1 MLDERAALKLRL
13 EQMKDAEERLII
25 QIQKERAY
33 IFNRLR
39 ELDAQAS
46 EESEPA
52 GQNVK
57 LLDQA
62 RSYLEAPKHDAD
74 KQEVT
79 GVKMRRARPSRRSK
93 TTKMRE
99 AAVNLLKE
107 QTTPIRGM
115 DLEKLIEERTG
126 FQIANMTT
134 FMNTIM
140 KADDKIIKVGRGL
153 YTYDQ
158 DQSGD
163 NRGPILLGTEEE
175 HDNTKDTEQ

>member
-1 MLDERAALKLRL
+1 MFGERAALKLRL
-13 EQMKDAEERLII
+13 EQMKDAEERIMM

-39 ELDAQAS
+39 ELDAEKPS
-46 EESEPA
+46 ETETKKR
-52 GQNVK
+52 QVK
-57 LLDQA
+57 LLEPVRNYLDAPNHSPEDQEA
-62 RSYLEAPKHDAD
+62 GATRTRRS
-74 KQEVT
+74 
-79 GVKMRRARPSRRSK
+79 RPSRRSK

-99 AAVNLLKE
+99 TAVNILKE
-107 QTTPIRGM
+107 QTAPIRGM

-153 YTYDQ
+153 YSYMKEEAEN
-158 DQSGD
+158 GL
-163 NRGPILLGTEEE
+163 GPILLGTEEQA
-175 HDNTKDTEQ
+175 DPLNTEQ